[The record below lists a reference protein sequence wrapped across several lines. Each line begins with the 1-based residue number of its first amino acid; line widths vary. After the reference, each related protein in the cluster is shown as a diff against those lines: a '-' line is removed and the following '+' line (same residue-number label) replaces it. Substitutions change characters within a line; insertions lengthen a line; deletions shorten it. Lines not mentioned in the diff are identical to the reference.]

1 MHSSPGGFHQAF
13 DAHFDW
19 MDVFILQL
27 EGCKH
32 WKVYN
37 PPAVVFPT
45 KGQVSKPNVS
55 SPSLRIL
62 QEFDLTAGSIAYI
75 PRGFVHEAA
84 TNCSRNLKGKGFEDK
99 EVPTQELSMH
109 LTIGVIIK
117 TSMMYVF

>member
-1 MHSSPGGFHQAF
+1 
-13 DAHFDW
+13 
-19 MDVFILQL
+19 MDVLILQL

-37 PPAVVFPT
+37 PPVVLFPT

-55 SPSLRIL
+55 SPSLHIL

-84 TNCSRNLKGKGFEDK
+84 TNCTRSAKRNGFEDK
-99 EVPTQELSMH
+99 EVPIQELSMH
-109 LTIGVIIK
+109 LTIGPTYILIN
-117 TSMMYVF
+117 VFVL